1 MAHVQMIRNAK
12 VENPTKHC
20 HYVRN
25 DTHFESVIG
34 HCKVEQEVSGVIF
47 GFLNKLWKKK
57 KKSYQ
62 NKKANMSHNF
72 HLAIVRFKSYTFLI

>member
-47 GFLNKLWKKK
+47 GFLNKL
-57 KKSYQ
+57 
-62 NKKANMSHNF
+62 
-72 HLAIVRFKSYTFLI
+72 

>member
-57 KKSYQ
+57 KKKLSKQ
-62 NKKANMSHNF
+62 
-72 HLAIVRFKSYTFLI
+72 KS